1 MPYAVE
7 FQADAIDDLSRLD
20 TAIVRQVRNRLDSL
34 AENAETMRHRMLS
47 GRLRGLFRLR
57 IGDYRL
63 LYTLDRENRT
73 IVVQAVRH
81 RSEVY
86 RG

>member
-7 FQADAIDDLSRLD
+7 FQAEAIDDLARLD
-20 TAIVRQVRNRLDSL
+20 TAIVRQVRNRLDGL

-73 IVVQAVRH
+73 IVVRAVRH
-81 RSEVY
+81 RSEIY

>member
-7 FQADAIDDLSRLD
+7 FQADAIDDLGRLD
-20 TAIVRQVRNRLDSL
+20 TAIVRQVRNRLDGL

-73 IVVQAVRH
+73 IVVRAVRH

-86 RG
+86 RT

>member
-1 MPYAVE
+1 MPYTVE
-7 FQADAIDDLSRLD
+7 FQADAIDDLGRLD
-20 TAIVRQVRNRLDSL
+20 TAIVRQVRNRLDGL

-63 LYTLDRENRT
+63 LYTLDREKRT
-73 IVVQAVRH
+73 IVVRAVRH
-81 RSEVY
+81 RSEIY